1 MADSE
6 IGCLVNLAQVYR
18 ARGKSH
24 EGIQKSI
31 ELFRTAREI
40 ALRYNSDLAFIDRQ
54 LNHTLGLLTGGK
66 PSEEHIAMLRAH
78 YQGKIT
84 TLGEDSRDALVAGKL
99 LAQTL
104 DQAGYAIEAMKI
116 FQRNAA
122 ISRRVL
128 GAHHELTIS
137 LENGRSERFV
147 LAPIPAGIAENG
159 EMTWAPYQ
167 AIRYEPMGV
176 SNDAEELVVK
186 GPILSPRDRS
196 VESEMNVPWI
206 FTRLFDHNV
215 STPVRC
221 RGLRNAAH
229 LNGKIGDVRGFNEST
244 ERYRIHFYD
253 VSLSPVE
260 AKISNLEI
268 LFELPDGFE

>member
-1 MADSE
+1 
-6 IGCLVNLAQVYR
+6 
-18 ARGKSH
+18 
-24 EGIQKSI
+24 
-31 ELFRTAREI
+31 
-40 ALRYNSDLAFIDRQ
+40 
-54 LNHTLGLLTGGK
+54 
-66 PSEEHIAMLRAH
+66 MLRAH

-176 SNDAEELVVK
+176 SNDAEEL
-186 GPILSPRDRS
+186 
-196 VESEMNVPWI
+196 W
-206 FTRLFDHNV
+206 
-215 STPVRC
+215 
-221 RGLRNAAH
+221 
-229 LNGKIGDVRGFNEST
+229 
-244 ERYRIHFYD
+244 
-253 VSLSPVE
+253 
-260 AKISNLEI
+260 
-268 LFELPDGFE
+268 

>member
-1 MADSE
+1 
-6 IGCLVNLAQVYR
+6 
-18 ARGKSH
+18 
-24 EGIQKSI
+24 
-31 ELFRTAREI
+31 
-40 ALRYNSDLAFIDRQ
+40 
-54 LNHTLGLLTGGK
+54 
-66 PSEEHIAMLRAH
+66 MLRAH

-104 DQAGYAIEAMKI
+104 DKAGHAIEAMKI

-229 LNGKIGDVRGFNEST
+229 LNGKIGDVRGVDREIQNSFL
-244 ERYRIHFYD
+244 RR
-253 VSLSPVE
+253 
-260 AKISNLEI
+260 NLVTRGGK
-268 LFELPDGFE
+268 DK

>member
-1 MADSE
+1 
-6 IGCLVNLAQVYR
+6 
-18 ARGKSH
+18 
-24 EGIQKSI
+24 
-31 ELFRTAREI
+31 
-40 ALRYNSDLAFIDRQ
+40 
-54 LNHTLGLLTGGK
+54 
-66 PSEEHIAMLRAH
+66 MLRAH

-104 DQAGYAIEAMKI
+104 DKAGHAIEAMKI

-147 LAPIPAGIAENG
+147 FAPIPAGIAENG

-206 FTRLFDHNV
+206 FTRLFDHNC

-253 VSLSPVE
+253 ETLSPVE